1 MSEKRNIRKAV
12 PGIAL
17 AACFFI
23 GTTTGF
29 LTNDLTAGVL
39 IGLGSGLIV
48 MSVLRMVLKRRST
61 ASEKSEE

>member
-1 MSEKRNIRKAV
+1 MTEKRSIRKAV

-23 GTTTGF
+23 GTATGF
-29 LTNDLTAGVL
+29 LTNDLTAGIL

-61 ASEKSEE
+61 ASKEIEE